1 MLFKSSKLSNRYY
14 VYISEEEKGLNR
26 FGIGQQA
33 LAQSD
38 PAY

>member
-1 MLFKSSKLSNRYY
+1 MLFNSLKPFNGYY